1 MPSRFFGENSGHI
14 AMTDVVFDKA
24 KVAAEDPG
32 HAGVLLPCRAIL
44 VGEGFDT
51 QRIERARLIATQP
64 LTIRIGENGYGV
76 FYRFGVIVLFG
87 VPPIEEAALLKS
99 VEPFVINPRSTTEPE
114 DVDVLIDPSADET
127 VRPDGV
133 IRIRRV
139 TTELL
144 QIVAD
149 VLAKS
154 MVLEH
159 YERQVA
165 GVFDQFQPLADTLRR
180 TGRSGL
186 NTRQLLRQ
194 IGDLML
200 TQHHMVGR
208 VEIVEKP
215 DLLWDHPELER
226 LHSRLTAEF
235 ELHDRDRA
243 LSRKMRLI
251 SDTAEALLNLVH
263 NKRSLR
269 VEWYITILILVEIA
283 LSLYEMFFRH

>member
-1 MPSRFFGENSGHI
+1 
-14 AMTDVVFDKA
+14 MTDTLVEA
-24 KVAAEDPG
+24 GVAAGLPVEG
-32 HAGVLLPCRAIL
+32 GTLLRARAVL
-44 VGEGFDT
+44 VGESLDT
-51 QRIERARLIATQP
+51 QRIERAKLIATQP
-64 LTIRIGENGYGV
+64 LTTRVGNNGCGV
-76 FYRFGVIVLFG
+76 FFRFGVIVLFG
-87 VPPIEEAALLKS
+87 VSPIEEAALLTS
-99 VEPFVINPRSTTEPE
+99 LEPFIINPRSSTTPE
-114 DVDVLIDPSADET
+114 DVDMLVDGQSDET

-133 IRIRRV
+133 ICIRQV
-139 TTELL
+139 TTERL
-144 QIVAD
+144 QIIAD

-186 NTRQLLRQ
+186 NSNQLLRQ

-215 DLLWDHPELER
+215 DLLWDHPELDR
-226 LHSRLTAEF
+226 LHARLTTEF
-235 ELHDRDRA
+235 ELQDRDRA

-251 SDTAEALLNLVH
+251 SETAEALLNLVH

-269 VEWYITILILVEIA
+269 VEWYIVILILVEIA
-283 LSLYEMFFRH
+283 LSLYELFFRH

>member
-1 MPSRFFGENSGHI
+1 MVDDLVE
-14 AMTDVVFDKA
+14 
-24 KVAAEDPG
+24 
-32 HAGVLLPCRAIL
+32 AGVTAGLPVEGGTLLPARAVL
-44 VGEGFDT
+44 VGESLDT
-51 QRIERARLIATQP
+51 QRIERAKLISTPP
-64 LTIRIGENGYGV
+64 LTLRVGDSGCGV

-87 VPPIEEAALLKS
+87 VSPAEEAALLTS
-99 VEPFVINPRSTTEPE
+99 VEPHVINPRSTTEPE
-114 DVDVLIDPSADET
+114 DVDLLVDGQSEER

-133 IRIRRV
+133 ICIRHV
-139 TTELL
+139 TTERL
-144 QIVAD
+144 QIIAD

-159 YERQVA
+159 YEREVA
-165 GVFDQFQPLADTLRR
+165 GVFDQFQPLAETLRR
-180 TGRSGL
+180 TGRSGR

-215 DLLWDHPELER
+215 DLLWDHPQLDR

-243 LSRKMRLI
+243 LSRKVRLI
-251 SDTAEALLNLVH
+251 SDTAEALLDLVH